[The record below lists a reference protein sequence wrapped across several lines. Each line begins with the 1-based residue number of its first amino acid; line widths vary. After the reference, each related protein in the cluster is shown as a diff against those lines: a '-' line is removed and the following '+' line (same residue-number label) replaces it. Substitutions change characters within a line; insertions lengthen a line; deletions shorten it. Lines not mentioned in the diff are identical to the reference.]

1 MKKKDFISLVFGII
15 AGLLFSLGMCMCLI
29 KEWNAFNLGC
39 VVSAIGA
46 ISLFILFI
54 VRRKMS
60 GKPKIKV
67 NLKTVGIVAFGI
79 FGALV
84 LGLGMSM
91 TMVFKGTMIQGI
103 IVGIVGIL
111 LLLCLIP
118 MTKGLN

>member
-15 AGLLFSLGMCMCLI
+15 GCLLFSIGMCMCLLPQ
-29 KEWNAFNLGC
+29 WNAFNLGC
-39 VVSAIGA
+39 IVSAMGA
-46 ISLFILFI
+46 ISLLTLLI
-54 VRRKMS
+54 VRRKMA

-67 NLKTVGIVAFGI
+67 NLKTVGIVAFGV

-84 LGLGMSM
+84 LGAGMSM
-91 TMVFKGTMIQGI
+91 TMVFEGVMMQGI
-103 IVGIVGIL
+103 IVGIIGIL

>member
-15 AGLLFSLGMCMCLI
+15 GGLLFSLGMCMCLI

-54 VRRKMS
+54 VRRKIS

-67 NLKTVGIVAFGI
+67 NLKTVGIVDFGLLI
-79 FGALV
+79 F
-84 LGLGMSM
+84 GLGMSM
-91 TMVFKGTMIQGI
+91 TMVFEGVIIQGT